1 MTDDAQA
8 ILEVFRDRGLRAGGQ
23 IHPAEF
29 GDAIVWEAG
38 FVRDE
43 SARQAIAWLVDNGY
57 LIEYNAAFELTGL
70 GDQHLYAAT
79 DLKHGARVY
88 GLGDVIL
95 VKQTVL
101 RGSPAAYVID
111 EHRERHVDAAD
122 DAAIASAI
130 RDAIGGL
137 L

>member
-1 MTDDAQA
+1 MIRLD
-8 ILEVFRDRGLRAGGQ
+8 
-23 IHPAEF
+23 EF
-29 GDAIVWEAG
+29 GDAIVWESG

-43 SARQAIAWLVDNGY
+43 SVRQAIAWLTASGY
-57 LIEYNAAFELTGL
+57 LIELNAAFELTPM
-70 GDQHLYAAT
+70 GDQYLYPAT

-88 GLGDVIL
+88 GLGDVLL

-130 RDAIGGL
+130 RDAVAGL
-137 L
+137 M